1 MLLAVRRRRCTA
13 PFHCTCVYRGAPI
26 AIVVGNWPS
35 NCGIVIFQQQQQLV
49 VQLVLTSSS

>member
-35 NCGIVIFQQQQQLV
+35 NCGIVIFQQQLV